1 MTSFSRKFRDKNVK
15 TIMDTATKTG
25 IDAAKIVSLSVVQ
38 KTAETK
44 GDLIGNKTVDKIT
57 SVSKTKSKEKEDE
70 KKFTYHQKKTTITD
84 DLRLFQAQH
93 KNGIQKNYKPA

>member
-1 MTSFSRKFRDKNVK
+1 MASFARKFKDKYVK
-15 TIMDTATKTG
+15 AIMDTATKTG

-57 SVSKTKSKEKEDE
+57 SVSKTKSKEKKMKRNLHTTR
-70 KKFTYHQKKTTITD
+70 KKRQLLMT
-84 DLRLFQAQH
+84 
-93 KNGIQKNYKPA
+93 